1 MLSSYPYF
9 SDMQSFSQV
18 KSRVVVFHLE
28 ISTKK
33 VHPRKTNITME
44 NHHFQWENPRNKW
57 PFSIATLN
65 YQRVHPRM
73 DSLTN
78 HPDFSLLKI
87 TTVGYIP
94 NFFSGKHTK
103 NYGENPPCY

>member
-57 PFSIATLN
+57 PFSIAMLV
-65 YQRVHPRM
+65 YQRVFHIDGKVENSPFLGSGSTESRRN
-73 DSLTN
+73 DWVFFQPSLSF
-78 HPDFSLLKI
+78 H
-87 TTVGYIP
+87 
-94 NFFSGKHTK
+94 
-103 NYGENPPCY
+103 